1 MNREK
6 PYFLKRS
13 IAYLID
19 LIIVSLL
26 ASLITFIFIGDNTKN
41 VNYTTELL
49 ALRDQANKKEITEEE
64 YVEKTN
70 DLTYLNSKSNV
81 EMSLIIV
88 GVSLVYYVIL
98 CYFCNGITLGK
109 YLMKIQIVSNKDKK
123 LNMLNYLIRGLLVN
137 LILMHLLDSVLV
149 LTLSKE
155 SFVSAY
161 SIISYALTLFL
172 LATLVFMMYR
182 EDGRGL
188 HDIIAGT
195 KIISTKELKTN
206 ETIQEEIVESKVIE
220 EKKTVKKESKP
231 KKSTKKVGGKK

>member
-26 ASLITFIFIGDNTKN
+26 ASLITLIFIGNNTKN

-49 ALRDQANKKEITEEE
+49 SLRDQLSKKEITEEA
-64 YVEKTN
+64 YIEKSN

-81 EMSLIIV
+81 GMTLTVV

-109 YLMKIQIVSNKDKK
+109 YLMKLQIVSNKDKK
-123 LNMLNYLIRGLLVN
+123 LNMLNYLIRGLLIN
-137 LILMHLLDSVLV
+137 LILMYTLDSVLV
-149 LTLSKE
+149 LTLNKE
-155 SFVSAY
+155 SFVAVY
-161 SIISYALTLFL
+161 SIISYVLTLFL
-172 LATLVFMMYR
+172 LATLLFVMYR

-195 KIISTKELKTN
+195 KIISTKELKVKEN
-206 ETIQEEIVESKVIE
+206 IPEEVVEAKVIE